1 MAFSAGKQ
9 GLGLTS
15 GIDLVAPAGRGSNA
29 EPEDT
34 YYVKLAPGGRRQ
46 PGYGSFDSILRN
58 T

>member
-29 EPEDT
+29 EPEDA
-34 YYVKLAPGGRRQ
+34 YVKLAPGGRRQ
-46 PGYGSFDSILRN
+46 PGYGSFDSIFRN